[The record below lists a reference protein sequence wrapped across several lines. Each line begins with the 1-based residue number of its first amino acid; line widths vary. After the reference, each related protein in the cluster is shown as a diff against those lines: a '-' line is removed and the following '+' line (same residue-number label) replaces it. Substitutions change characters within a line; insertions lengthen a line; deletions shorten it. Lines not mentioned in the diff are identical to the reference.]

1 MERVPLESSWIR
13 SAGYDAATR
22 ELELETARGDVYRY
36 LAVPAQEYAG
46 LLAAPSHG
54 RYVNLR
60 IKPRYGYRRVSPA
73 RRPGRPSRRAWP
85 PA

>member
-13 SAGYDAATR
+13 SAGYDPRTR
-22 ELELETARGDVYRY
+22 ELELETVSGAVYRY
-36 LAVPAQEYAG
+36 LAVPAREWAA

-60 IKPRYGYRRVSPA
+60 IKPRYGYRLVTAA
-73 RRPGRPSRRAWP
+73 R
-85 PA
+85 